1 MSGPSSKNNNQP
13 VDLDASAPSHIIG
26 SATLYASDGSL
37 ARSCSGKMTE
47 ESAKVLYQMLI
58 ETGTIL
64 EGTKEKLKRITVGFS
79 GLSYAVTVAT
89 DGFVY
94 VVQMQS

>member
-1 MSGPSSKNNNQP
+1 
-13 VDLDASAPSHIIG
+13 
-26 SATLYASDGSL
+26 
-37 ARSCSGKMTE
+37 
-47 ESAKVLYQMLI
+47 MLI

-64 EGTKEKLKRITVGFS
+64 EGTKEKLKRVTVGFS

>member
-1 MSGPSSKNNNQP
+1 MSGPNSKNSNQP

-47 ESAKVLYQMLI
+47 EVRMSFWILGRSIYQDNLYQNIFLD
-58 ETGTIL
+58 TC
-64 EGTKEKLKRITVGFS
+64 
-79 GLSYAVTVAT
+79 
-89 DGFVY
+89 VY
-94 VVQMQS
+94 IRVQKYFIKC